1 MPEIDL
7 HAVVL
12 AGGSGTR
19 FWPLSTPE
27 WPKQF
32 LALFDDRSLLRH
44 AVDRLLPL
52 IRPENI
58 WLSTGAN
65 LVDSAR
71 AELPMLP
78 ASQYVVEPEARNTL
92 PCIGLACAR
101 VREANPDAV
110 VAVVCADHLIRRED
124 AYRAALQDAATSAM
138 GSGDLTTFGIR
149 PTRPETGYGYIRHAG
164 TPARVGAHDVY
175 VAAEFTE
182 KPDRETAG
190 LFVDSGDYLWNSGM
204 FVWSVRAFFAALQ
217 AQQPAMHA
225 QLQEMRSDAEV
236 IARIYP
242 TMERVSVDYGLMEP
256 ADNVAV
262 IPVDI
267 DWDDVGSWESVW
279 SVWERDADDNAVR
292 GEHLGAD
299 TSGCLIFG
307 GDKPVVSLGVEGL
320 VIVDT
325 PDALLVCSRDRAQDL
340 RELAE
345 EALSR
350 RSDKGD
356 THGN

>member
-1 MPEIDL
+1 MGGLDL

-27 WPKQF
+27 RPKQF

-52 IRPENI
+52 MPPTNI
-58 WLSTGAN
+58 WISTGAN
-65 LVDSAR
+65 LVDAAR

-78 ASQYVVEPEARNTL
+78 ASQFVIEPEARNTL

-101 VREANPDAV
+101 VREANADAV
-110 VAVVCADHLIRRED
+110 VAIVCADHLIRRED
-124 AYRAALQDAATSAM
+124 EYRALLNDAAASAM
-138 GSGDLTTFGIR
+138 ASGDLTTFGIR
-149 PTRPETGYGYIRHAG
+149 PTRPETGYGYVRYEG
-164 TPARVGAHDVY
+164 TATRVGQHDVY
-175 VAAEFTE
+175 KVAEFAE
-182 KPDRETAG
+182 KPDRETAE
-190 LFVDSGDYLWNSGM
+190 LFVNSGDYLWNSGM
-204 FVWSVRAFFAALQ
+204 FVWSVRAFFATLRTH
-217 AQQPAMHA
+217 QPEMHA
-225 QLQEMRSDAEV
+225 QLQDMGSDAGA

-242 TMERVSVDYGLMEP
+242 TMERVSVDYGLMER
-256 ADNVAV
+256 AGNIAV
-262 IPVDI
+262 IPADI

-292 GEHLGAD
+292 GEHIGSD
-299 TSGCLIFG
+299 TSKCLIFG
-307 GDKPVVSLGVEGL
+307 SDKPVVSLGVEGL

-325 PDALLVCSRDRAQDL
+325 PDAVLVCRRDRAQDL
-340 RELAE
+340 RALAE
-345 EALSR
+345 EAFRR

-356 THGN
+356 THGD